1 MEVASKQRAGNLPF
15 TAAVAAN
22 LMVAKAVPLLLGQST
37 PTRQRMLFFDLL
49 DGDWETIEL

>member
-1 MEVASKQRAGNLPF
+1 MGNLPF

-22 LMVAKAVPLLLGQST
+22 LMVAKAVPVLLGRPT